1 MSAGALDQNSLAVGG
16 EADHRDESS
25 LAGRVA
31 IVTGGSRGIGRAVVE
46 VLARR
51 GAAVGIAFRE
61 REEPAREVE
70 AAINASGGRAI
81 AVRCDVASETA
92 VTAFVETVTTS
103 LGPIDILVNNAGIT
117 HDSHALF
124 LDAPK
129 WDEVLS
135 VNLDG
140 AFRTVRAVLR
150 GMLLRKWGRIIN
162 VSSPSARMPLP
173 GQVAYAASK
182 AGLEGMTRALSRD
195 LGAQGV
201 LVNAV
206 SPGLIE
212 TDMLQTMPAAARDT
226 YVKAVSVRRVGR
238 PEEVAALVAFL
249 ASDAARY
256 ITGQV
261 IAVDGGLT

>member
-1 MSAGALDQNSLAVGG
+1 MPASS
-16 EADHRDESS
+16 DESN

-31 IVTGGSRGIGRAVVE
+31 IVTGGSRGIGRAIVE
-46 VLARR
+46 TLARR
-51 GAAVGIAFRE
+51 GAAVGFAFRE
-61 REEPAREVE
+61 REEPARQVE
-70 AAINASGGRAI
+70 EAITASGGRAVAI
-81 AVRCDVASETA
+81 RCDVASETA
-92 VTAFVETVTTS
+92 VASFVDDVTRS
-103 LGPIDILVNNAGIT
+103 LGPVDILVNNAGIT
-117 HDSHALF
+117 RDTHALF
-124 LDAPK
+124 LDGPK

-150 GMLLRKWGRIIN
+150 GMLLRRWGRIIN

-173 GQVAYAASK
+173 GQVPYAASK
-182 AGLEGMTRALSRD
+182 AGLEGMTRALARD
-195 LGAQGV
+195 VSAQGV

-212 TDMLQTMPAAARDT
+212 TDMLQTIPAAMRDA
-226 YVKAVSVRRVGR
+226 YVATASIRRVGR

-249 ASDAARY
+249 ASDAASY

-261 IAVDGGLT
+261 IAVDGGL